1 MFFYLSKTLKYS
13 LGRNRVIYSM
23 SLATVPFKREV
34 IVARFCD
41 LTFFLTTVNSKTIRW
56 NLACCVCLELLLS
69 SSIQKWGWS
78 PHVYLVKS

>member
-41 LTFFLTTVNSKTIRW
+41 LTFFLTTVNSKTIR
-56 NLACCVCLELLLS
+56 
-69 SSIQKWGWS
+69 
-78 PHVYLVKS
+78 